1 MTPISQQECR
11 GNLEFAESIFQI
23 YADSERV
30 IFWLVISD
38 KSHIWNF
45 FAQQMFW
52 ETTKILA
59 FFGTLSKGSEE
70 APFYFVFFPH
80 CTSPRF
86 RVSYSMYLNIGC
98 NYIVVLSVLDRRYIG
113 DIMNKEFLQNL
124 REQIKAGTVTEQE
137 PMNKHTSF
145 AIGGPADVF
154 VQPATREEIRSAVYC
169 AKEAGIPFFVMGN
182 GSNLLVSDEGFRGM
196 IIQIGKNFQEISVKD
211 TVIEVQA
218 GALLSRTARAA
229 WNAGLTGFEFAAGIP
244 GSVGGAVAMNAG
256 AYGGEVKDVLLD
268 AEVLTQ
274 AGEFLTL
281 TGEELDLSYRHSCI
295 FEKNYVVLSARFS
308 FEKGESDKIKAR
320 MDELAKARREK
331 QPLEFPSA
339 GSTFKRPEGYFAGK
353 LIQDAGLKGYTVG
366 GAQVSEKHSGF
377 VVNRG
382 GATAEEVAFLIKQVQ
397 KKVMKQFNVM
407 MQPEVRF
414 VGFADTEV
422 KE

>member
-1 MTPISQQECR
+1 MTSFYESAAAITGENRIKTKEPLNRYTTFRI
-11 GNLEFAESIFQI
+11 GGKADFIAEP
-23 YADSERV
+23 E
-30 IFWLVISD
+30 
-38 KSHIWNF
+38 K
-45 FAQQMFW
+45 
-52 ETTKILA
+52 
-59 FFGTLSKGSEE
+59 
-70 APFYFVFFPH
+70 P
-80 CTSPRF
+80 
-86 RVSYSMYLNIGC
+86 
-98 NYIVVLSVLDRRYIG
+98 
-113 DIMNKEFLQNL
+113 
-124 REQIKAGTVTEQE
+124 EQIAEL
-137 PMNKHTSF
+137 
-145 AIGGPADVF
+145 ADL
-154 VQPATREEIRSAVYC
+154 C
-169 AKEAGIPFFVMGN
+169 KKEKVPFFIMGN
-182 GSNLLVSDEGFRGM
+182 GSNLLVSDDGYRGM
-196 IIQIGKNFQEISVKD
+196 IIHIADGMSRI
-211 TVIEVQA
+211 TVEGTRITAQA
-218 GALLSRTARAA
+218 GASLIKTAVTAKQH
-229 WNAGLTGFEFAAGIP
+229 GLTGMEFASGIP
-244 GSVGGAVAMNAG
+244 GSVGGAVYMNAG

-274 AGEFLTL
+274 EGEFLTL

-295 FEKNYVVLSARFS
+295 FEKSYVVLSARFS

-422 KE
+422 RE